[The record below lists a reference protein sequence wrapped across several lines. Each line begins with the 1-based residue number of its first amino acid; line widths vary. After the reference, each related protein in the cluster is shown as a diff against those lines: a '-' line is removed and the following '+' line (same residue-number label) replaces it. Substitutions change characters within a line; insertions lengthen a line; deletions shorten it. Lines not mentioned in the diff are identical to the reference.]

1 MEDLKRTAERS
12 AVSAMVPPQYA
23 GYMDDV
29 VRKIVAKGNDV
40 EIRTCKEGLKV
51 LEVSKR
57 VAAVIPKD

>member
-1 MEDLKRTAERS
+1 
-12 AVSAMVPPQYA
+12 MVPPQYA
-23 GYMDDV
+23 GFMDDV